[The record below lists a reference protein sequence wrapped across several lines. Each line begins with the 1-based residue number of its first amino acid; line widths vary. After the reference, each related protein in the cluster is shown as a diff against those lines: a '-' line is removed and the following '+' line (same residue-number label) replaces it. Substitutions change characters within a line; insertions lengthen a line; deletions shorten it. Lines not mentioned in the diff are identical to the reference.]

1 VFTTWDPTSFVQS
14 VSERHVL
21 FVIVLIALALRFLF
35 MLYWV
40 PQIPEH
46 SWTFGYEPGGIAR
59 SLVAGEGFSSP
70 FREPSGP
77 TAWMMPVHPLLLAL
91 IFKFFGVYSLQ
102 AAVAYLTLNSVVSA
116 LTCIPTYLIAKTCFG
131 RTVGYMAALGLA
143 GHPVSLYH
151 IGHMWETT
159 IFTFLAMC
167 LIAWL
172 LSLPKR
178 LDVKSAGFYGLFVGF
193 VALVNPLILAFC
205 PFLVLW
211 LFLQADASGRRKV
224 KLIGT
229 FSLAV
234 IVTLMPWVARNYS
247 VFGRFMLRSTFG
259 LELRLGNSPKAWSA
273 SNALRMAPWNLG
285 HPSTDQSEF
294 LRYASLGEV
303 EYMDQNLHA
312 ALAFIRANPEKFL
325 WSTIDRVGHFWF
337 NDFTA
342 KDESKKRMGFSF
354 SLAGLAQISYVLPLP
369 FMLCGILI
377 ALRRKLS
384 IAPLVFFL
392 VSIPLV
398 YYITHAGLTRYRYPI
413 EPIIIVFASFG
424 LYSLAVLVK
433 CRIIHRCN
441 AAELPVA
448 I

>member
-1 VFTTWDPTSFVQS
+1 
-14 VSERHVL
+14 
-21 FVIVLIALALRFLF
+21 LALRFFF
-35 MLYWV
+35 MLYWISK
-40 PQIPEH
+40 IPEH

-59 SLVAGEGFSSP
+59 SLVVGEGFSSP

-77 TAWMMPVHPLLLAL
+77 TAWMMPVHPLLVAL

-102 AAVAYLTLNSVVSA
+102 AALAFLTLNSVVSA

-131 RTVGYMAALGLA
+131 RTVGYIAALGLA
-143 GHPVSLYH
+143 VHPVSLFH
-151 IGHMWETT
+151 VGHMWETT
-159 IFTFLAMC
+159 VFTFLAMC
-167 LIAWL
+167 SIAWL
-172 LSLPKR
+172 LNLPKR
-178 LDVKSAGFYGLFVGF
+178 LDVKRAGVYGLFVGF

-211 LFLQADASGRRKV
+211 LFLQADASGQQKL

-229 FSLAV
+229 FSLAI

-259 LELRLGNSPKAWSA
+259 LELRLGNSPEAWNA

-285 HPSTDQSEF
+285 HPSTSQSEF

-303 EYMDQNLHA
+303 PYMDQNFDE

-325 WSTIDRVGHFWF
+325 RLTLGRIGHFWF

-342 KDESKKRMGFSF
+342 KDESKKKMGLSF

-369 FMLCGILI
+369 FMLYGIFI

-384 IAPLVFFL
+384 VAPLVFFL
-392 VSIPLV
+392 LLIPLV

-424 LYSLAVLVK
+424 LYSLVVQMK
-433 CRIIHRCN
+433 RRIIRRFN
-441 AAELPVA
+441 STELPVA